1 MSLVTQKKFSMRKVL
16 TGEQWIEKAAAWEKY
31 ELDARIGL
39 KIATAQDTLRRW
51 HEKEGTAK

>member
-1 MSLVTQKKFSMRKVL
+1 MTFSFIFKKILL
-16 TGEQWIEKAAAWEKY
+16 TGNLQWIEKAANWEKY

-51 HEKEGTAK
+51 HEKEGSTK

>member
-1 MSLVTQKKFSMRKVL
+1 MTLMTQIFPLIRKVL

>member
-1 MSLVTQKKFSMRKVL
+1 MNQLFTLKGNHSPKNM
-16 TGEQWIEKAAAWEKY
+16 QWIEKAATWEKF

-39 KIATAQDTLRRW
+39 KIATAQDTLKRW